1 MPNKLIITDGSP
13 YNLAITDAS
22 PYNLAIADGS
32 PNSLGLSDVLALSKI
47 EILLLE
53 DGRPLLCENGDMILF

>member
-13 YNLAITDAS
+13 YNLAITDGS
-22 PYNLAIADGS
+22 PYNLAVMDAS

>member
-13 YNLAITDAS
+13 YNLTITDGS
-22 PYNLAIADGS
+22 PYNLAIMDAS

>member
-22 PYNLAIADGS
+22 PFNLAVMDGS
-32 PNSLGLSDVLALSKI
+32 PYSLALSDVPALSKI

>member
-1 MPNKLIITDGSP
+1 
-13 YNLAITDAS
+13 
-22 PYNLAIADGS
+22 
-32 PNSLGLSDVLALSKI
+32 LSDVPALSKI